1 MESVNALKEDGYVV
15 VRGAVSPELTEKA
28 VNVIKNNE
36 VKITMELEEFT
47 QYDFSQTWLTVL
59 ASVVEVCPSSLT
71 KAKANCNRHID
82 PCSLLLWLL
91 HRRRIDRNPSMWAFS
106 KRQKQKPGKGNL
118 TRFT

>member
-28 VNVIKNNE
+28 INVIKNE

-59 ASVVEVCPSSLT
+59 ASVVDVCPSSQM

-82 PCSLLLWLL
+82 PCSLMLWLP
-91 HRRRIDRNPSMWAFS
+91 HRSRINRNPSMWAFS
-106 KRQKQKPGKGNL
+106 KRRKQKPGRENL